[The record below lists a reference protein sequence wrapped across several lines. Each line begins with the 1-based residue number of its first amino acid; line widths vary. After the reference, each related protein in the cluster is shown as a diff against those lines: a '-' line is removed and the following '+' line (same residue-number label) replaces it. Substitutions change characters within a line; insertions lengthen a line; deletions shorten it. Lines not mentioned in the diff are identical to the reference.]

1 MDSERRPRQGGAYV
15 AFTTK
20 EGQAEFSHPKAKVF
34 AAVLE
39 AIPTVK
45 GMKVKSSDEAS
56 GQILAATGVSFKS
69 WGEKVPI
76 AVSESGPGKSI
87 VSVTSQSKMAL
98 VDWGKNKQ
106 NLERILAATD
116 RILSSKS

>member
-1 MDSERRPRQGGAYV
+1 M

-20 EGQAEFSHPKAKVF
+20 EGKAEFSHPKAKVF

-39 AIPTVK
+39 AVPKVK

-56 GQILAATGVSFKS
+56 GQILVTTGVSFKS
-69 WGEKVPI
+69 WGEKLPI
-76 AVSESGPGKSI
+76 SVSESQPGKAV
-87 VSVTSQSKMAL
+87 VSVASSSKMAL

-106 NLERILAATD
+106 NVERILAATD
-116 RILSSKS
+116 EVLSSQT

>member
-1 MDSERRPRQGGAYV
+1 V

-20 EGQAEFSHPKAKVF
+20 EGETEFSHPKAEVF

-39 AIPTVK
+39 AVPRVK

-56 GQILAATGVSFKS
+56 GQILVTTGVSFKS
-69 WGEKVPI
+69 WGEKLPI
-76 AVSESGPGKSI
+76 AVREAGPGKAVLS
-87 VSVTSQSKMAL
+87 VSSSSKMAL

-106 NLERILAATD
+106 NVARILAATD
-116 RILSSKS
+116 DVLNSKT

>member
-1 MDSERRPRQGGAYV
+1 M

-20 EGQAEFSHPKAKVF
+20 QGEAEFPYPKAKVF

-39 AIPTVK
+39 AIPRVK

-76 AVSESGPGKSI
+76 AVRESGPDKAI
-87 VSVTSQSKMAL
+87 VSVTSESKMAL
-98 VDWGKNKQ
+98 VDWGKNNQ
-106 NLERILAATD
+106 NLERVLAATD
-116 RILSSKS
+116 EVLTSGS